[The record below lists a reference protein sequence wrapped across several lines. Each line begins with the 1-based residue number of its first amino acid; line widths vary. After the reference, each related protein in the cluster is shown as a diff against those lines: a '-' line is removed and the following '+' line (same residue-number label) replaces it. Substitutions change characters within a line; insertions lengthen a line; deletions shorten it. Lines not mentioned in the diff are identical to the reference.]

1 MRKLLAVLTY
11 CVAMPRKYL
20 MRFRISV
27 DAAIQGLNCVNIAL
41 ARNVGL
47 CARGFDGGDH
57 RLAEAAAI
65 DDQVA
70 GQSVRLDEVRRGGL
84 VRGLTRREPQPDGQ
98 MAPVHHRMG
107 LGRQASTGETDGVI
121 RAPFFLRAACWR
133 ARKMELSIKCRDPG
147 DFSASALKMRS
158 RTLAFARLL

>member
-1 MRKLLAVLTY
+1 MRKLLAVLKY

-20 MRFRISV
+20 IRFRISV

-41 ARNVGL
+41 ARNVSL

-98 MAPVHHRMG
+98 MAPAHHRRG
-107 LGRQASTGETDGVI
+107 LGRKPSTGETDGV
-121 RAPFFLRAACWR
+121 RPPFFCARRAGGR
-133 ARKMELSIKCRDPG
+133 ARWNCR
-147 DFSASALKMRS
+147 
-158 RTLAFARLL
+158 